1 MQIIN
6 RFKPGKSLEDL
17 EQENERLR
25 LEAQNEDLQLSLAQK
40 RAIRSKLKGSGLT
53 LKSFGNSFRTA
64 LKWLRGNKQQ

>member
-40 RAIRSKLKGSGLT
+40 RAIRSKLNGIN
-53 LKSFGNSFRTA
+53 LKVI
-64 LKWLRGNKQQ
+64 W